1 MPPHSMYGLGLQ
13 EWHVPTFSFLF
24 FSQLGLD
31 ELMVMHRHVA
41 SKLDTQIF
49 ADWERCFGRILTGAR
64 RHMGGGQGPARPNA
78 LLIPFRISN

>member
-1 MPPHSMYGLGLQ
+1 MYGLGLQ

-49 ADWERCFGRILTGAR
+49 ADWERCFGRILT
-64 RHMGGGQGPARPNA
+64 
-78 LLIPFRISN
+78 